1 MNDKRM
7 TRRNRRGE
15 IVAKLGRDVLRFL
28 RVRKFS
34 GAVHGKLQ
42 VKDGLC
48 HASVGL
54 NRQPLTCLI
63 GRVQQAIESNFRKPL
78 QIRCMLRV

>member
-7 TRRNRRGE
+7 ARRNRRRD
-15 IVAKLGRDVLRFL
+15 IVAKLARDVLSFL
-28 RVRKFS
+28 RVRKLS
-34 GAVHGKLQ
+34 GALHAKLQ
-42 VKDGLC
+42 VKDRLC
-48 HASVGL
+48 HAGVSL

-63 GRVQQAIESNFRKPL
+63 GRVQQAIDSNFRKPL